1 MRIKRRIISHIHGRD
16 LLVSIALVCKA
27 TPPEDGG
34 GTVEHLTGTQED
46 QLPVGRGGPAPPRCP
61 TALVISWIYKTR
73 IAAVLYKRV
82 YVP

>member
-1 MRIKRRIISHIHGRD
+1 MKIKRRIISHIHGRD
-16 LLVSIALVCKA
+16 LLVSIALVCKV

-34 GTVEHLTGTQED
+34 GTVECLTGTQED

-61 TALVISWIYKTR
+61 TALVISWIYRTR
-73 IAAVLYKRV
+73 IAAVPYECV